1 MISTGD
7 MKRGATIEL
16 DGRVYQVMEFAHIK
30 MGRGSAQMRMKL
42 RDVRRGDIIE
52 RTFQAGEKWPR
63 VRVERVAMQYS
74 YAEGDL
80 FYFMNTE
87 TYDQVPLTRDQ
98 VGEAMNF
105 LAENGTCDVLFLG
118 DEPIG
123 IELPASVV
131 LKVAQSDPGHEGR
144 HGDRRDEARDD
155 GDRARRQRTAV
166 RQRRRQAPDQ
176 HGHRRVPGARLGRS
190 QVAGLRDDYPS

>member
-42 RDVRRGDIIE
+42 RDVRRGDLIE

-63 VRVERVAMQYS
+63 VRVDRVPMQLS
-74 YAEGDL
+74 YIEDDIMN
-80 FYFMNTE
+80 FMNTD
-87 TYDQVPLTRDQ
+87 TFDQVPLTKDQ
-98 VGEAMNF
+98 VGEARDYI
-105 LAENGTCDVLFLG
+105 AENGTCDVLFLG

-123 IELPASVV
+123 IELPSSVV
-131 LKVAQSDPGHEGR
+131 LIVAECEPGVKGDTATGATKPAKLETGLVVNVPLFVNEGEKIKVNTSTGEYQE
-144 HGDRRDEARDD
+144 
-155 GDRARRQRTAV
+155 RA
-166 RQRRRQAPDQ
+166 
-176 HGHRRVPGARLGRS
+176 
-190 QVAGLRDDYPS
+190 

>member
-123 IELPASVV
+123 IELPSSVV
-131 LKVAQSDPGHEGR
+131 LKVVKSDPGMKGDTATGATKPATMETGLVVNVPLFVNE
-144 HGDRRDEARDD
+144 GDRLKINTGTGEYQE
-155 GDRARRQRTAV
+155 RA
-166 RQRRRQAPDQ
+166 
-176 HGHRRVPGARLGRS
+176 
-190 QVAGLRDDYPS
+190 

>member
-1 MISTGD
+1 MRVVQQEEDRWMISTGD

-52 RTFQAGEKWPR
+52 RSFQAGEKWPR
-63 VRVERVAMQYS
+63 VRVERVPMQYS

-123 IELPASVV
+123 IELPSSVV
-131 LKVAQSDPGHEGR
+131 LKVVKSDPGMKGDTATGATKPATMETGLVVNVPLFVNE
-144 HGDRRDEARDD
+144 GDRLKINTGTGEYQE
-155 GDRARRQRTAV
+155 RA
-166 RQRRRQAPDQ
+166 
-176 HGHRRVPGARLGRS
+176 
-190 QVAGLRDDYPS
+190 

>member
-16 DGRVYQVMEFAHIK
+16 DGRVYQVLEFAHIK
-30 MGRGSAQMRMKL
+30 TGRGSAQMRMKL

-63 VRVERVAMQYS
+63 VRVERVPMQFS
-74 YAEGDL
+74 YADGDIL
-80 FYFMNTE
+80 YFMNTE
-87 TYDQVPLTRDQ
+87 TYDQVPLTREQ

-105 LAENGTCDVLFLG
+105 LTENGTCDVLFLG

-123 IELPASVV
+123 IELPSSVV
-131 LKVAQSDPGHEGR
+131 LTVAQCEPGVKGDTAQGATKPATMDTGLVVNVPLFISE
-144 HGDRRDEARDD
+144 GDRLKVNTSTGEYQE
-155 GDRARRQRTAV
+155 RA
-166 RQRRRQAPDQ
+166 
-176 HGHRRVPGARLGRS
+176 
-190 QVAGLRDDYPS
+190 

>member
-1 MISTGD
+1 MISTGE

-74 YAEGDL
+74 YSDGDL
-80 FYFMNTE
+80 YYFMNSE
-87 TYDQVPLTRDQ
+87 TYDQVPLTKDQ
-98 VGEAMNF
+98 VGEAMDF
-105 LAENGTCDVLFLG
+105 LAENGQCDVLFLG
-118 DEPIG
+118 EEAIG

-131 LKVAQSDPGHEGR
+131 LKVAECEPGIKGDTATGATKPAKMETGLVVNVPLFINE
-144 HGDRRDEARDD
+144 GDRLKINTSTGQYQE
-155 GDRARRQRTAV
+155 RA
-166 RQRRRQAPDQ
+166 
-176 HGHRRVPGARLGRS
+176 
-190 QVAGLRDDYPS
+190 

>member
-42 RDVRRGDIIE
+42 RDVRKGDIIE

-63 VRVERVAMQYS
+63 VRVERVSMQLS
-74 YAEGDL
+74 YAEDNIMH
-80 FYFMNTE
+80 FMNTE
-87 TYDQVPLTRDQ
+87 TYDQVPLTVDQ
-98 VGEAMNF
+98 VGDARNY
-105 LAENGTCDVLFLG
+105 LPENGTCDVLFLG

-123 IELPASVV
+123 IELPSSVALTITECEPGV
-131 LKVAQSDPGHEGR
+131 KGDTAQGATKPAKTETGLVVNVPLFVNE
-144 HGDRRDEARDD
+144 GDRIKVNTSTGEYQE
-155 GDRARRQRTAV
+155 RA
-166 RQRRRQAPDQ
+166 
-176 HGHRRVPGARLGRS
+176 
-190 QVAGLRDDYPS
+190 